1 MYFCTKLISPNA
13 QIMEIEQLY
22 EVFKQHPI
30 ITTDSRECPEGSL
43 FFALKGASFNGN
55 QFAQKA
61 LEKGCARAVVDEA
74 EYANDPRCI
83 LVDDCLKTL
92 QQLARHHRRQFSIPV
107 IGITGTNGKT
117 TTTAL
122 LGQIMRDYYPEVY
135 VVGNIGTPYTS
146 VSARMSEKLRME
158 TPHSR

>member
-61 LEKGCARAVVDEA
+61 LEKD
-74 EYANDPRCI
+74 
-83 LVDDCLKTL
+83 
-92 QQLARHHRRQFSIPV
+92 
-107 IGITGTNGKT
+107 
-117 TTTAL
+117 
-122 LGQIMRDYYPEVY
+122 
-135 VVGNIGTPYTS
+135 
-146 VSARMSEKLRME
+146 
-158 TPHSR
+158 